1 MNFTTVKIKKNNIA
15 LFIDC
20 FTQRRTYLM
29 AEMAKYCSACNFPAV
44 THFAVPIVVQ
54 TNLC

>member
-20 FTQRRTYLM
+20 FTRRRTYLM
-29 AEMAKYCSACNFPAV
+29 AEMAKYCNFPVV